1 MDNNYK
7 QLMAAI
13 VVRAVKDYSKILR
26 KSRLSNLD
34 KAKKLELEQFF
45 KSEWGELLS
54 ELSGEFCIISIH
66 APAKGATANLYKI
79 LLFLQHILYKLHV
92 IFL

>member
-26 KSRLSNLD
+26 KKSLKDMD
-34 KAKKLELEQFF
+34 KRRKFELEQFF
-45 KSEWGELLS
+45 KSEWGESLT
-54 ELSGEFCIISIH
+54 ELDGEFCINKIKESV
-66 APAKGATANLYKI
+66 AKEKR
-79 LLFLQHILYKLHV
+79 
-92 IFL
+92 